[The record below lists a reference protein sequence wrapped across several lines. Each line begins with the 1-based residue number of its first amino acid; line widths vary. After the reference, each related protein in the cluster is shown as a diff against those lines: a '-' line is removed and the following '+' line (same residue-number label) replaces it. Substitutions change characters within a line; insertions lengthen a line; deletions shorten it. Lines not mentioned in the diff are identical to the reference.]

1 MQITRM
7 PAMAGVHTQTPRSTK
22 WICRGPRVIM
32 IMFHPTAEHMAED
45 IAHKQPFF
53 AGPLFRRARFVTV
66 LFSSSRRFGRRPI
79 PGRVVAEFVQFAWFY
94 SVFHQHPVDNF
105 RRQARVAC
113 C

>member
-1 MQITRM
+1 MQIARM

-53 AGPLFRRARFVTV
+53 AGPVFRRARFVTV
-66 LFSSSRRFGRRPI
+66 LFFL
-79 PGRVVAEFVQFAWFY
+79 Q
-94 SVFHQHPVDNF
+94 
-105 RRQARVAC
+105 QAIRKEANP
-113 C
+113 